1 MPEIAHT
8 TENYGEIKKFM
19 ALSWR
24 AAQLSGVSPTDFVK
38 LAKEFS
44 GAISVSENSIDR
56 IYTIDPDP
64 PLRIQSNNGTTNTGR
79 NPGCFKILWFR

>member
-24 AAQLSGVSPTDFVK
+24 AAQLSGVSPTDLSSLLKNFPEPS
-38 LAKEFS
+38 A
-44 GAISVSENSIDR
+44 
-56 IYTIDPDP
+56 
-64 PLRIQSNNGTTNTGR
+64 
-79 NPGCFKILWFR
+79 